1 MADFGVPGHD
11 DDLEEGK
18 EREGDREKRFPLS
31 IRVVVAWGG
40 GAKAE
45 GGDRLWP
52 ERQRRCEACR
62 RPGLVETR
70 RGGRGGSHPLP
81 TSSRSSL

>member
-1 MADFGVPGHD
+1 MADSGIPGHD

-31 IRVVVAWGG
+31 IQVVVAWGG

-45 GGDRLWP
+45 GGDRLWL
-52 ERQRRCEACR
+52 ERQRRCRAWR
-62 RPGLVETR
+62 QPGLGATR